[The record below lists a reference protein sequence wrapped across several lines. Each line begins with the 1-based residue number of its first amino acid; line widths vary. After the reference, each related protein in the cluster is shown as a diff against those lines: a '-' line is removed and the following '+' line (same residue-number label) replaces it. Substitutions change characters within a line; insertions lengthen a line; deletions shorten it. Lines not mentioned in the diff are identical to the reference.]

1 MKRVPMG
8 FGSLLRLGVAGLLLA
23 TACKISAEPTGTDI
37 LVFIDFSGSVGRESK
52 SSFEKDI
59 HSLIIPSL
67 SAGDRILIAP
77 IHGRTLTDFRP
88 LVDTTFPPEPEF
100 DGWSDNVMK
109 HKLQMTKITARVD
122 ELKKEVGEQVSD
134 LFKKGMSSKQTDIF
148 SSLILAQK
156 VFHKRPTRKV
166 LILMSDMIVDYPPY
180 RFDRIEWDA
189 EKTEE
194 ILSELDA
201 NGLIPSLSGV
211 CVYVTG
217 ATGSSAEQAA
227 RIDRFWQGYFDRA
240 HADMDSS
247 RYAHVLLHWPP
258 SEACNHG

>member
-1 MKRVPMG
+1 MAVG
-8 FGSLLRLGVAGLLLA
+8 LLLRLGVAGLLLA
-23 TACKISAEPTGTDI
+23 TACKISTEPTGTDI
-37 LVFIDFSGSVGRESK
+37 LIFIDFSGSVSRESK
-52 SSFEKDI
+52 SSFEEDI
-59 HSLIIPSL
+59 QSLIVPSL

-100 DGWSDNVMK
+100 NGWSDNVMK
-109 HKLQMTKITARVD
+109 HKFQVNEITARVD
-122 ELKKEVGEQVSD
+122 ELKKQVGEQVSD
-134 LFKKGMSSKQTDIF
+134 VFKKNMSSQKTDIF

-156 VFHKRPTRKV
+156 VFHNRPTRKV

-180 RFDRIEWDA
+180 RFDRIKWDA

-194 ILSELDA
+194 MLSELDA

-211 CVYVTG
+211 CVYVSG
-217 ATGSSAEQAA
+217 ATASSAEQAS
-227 RIDRFWQGYFDRA
+227 RIDGFWQAYFDRA

-258 SEACNHG
+258 SEACKQG